1 MVLLYICVTRFF
13 FLMIRR
19 PPRSTRTDTRFPY
32 TTLFR
37 SPQRYVFQ
45 LRAEFL
51 ADHIAGGEDCDILEH
66 RFAAIAEAR
75 RLDGRDLEP
84 TAELVDDERG
94 PRLAFDVL
102 GDNAKRPARLNHL
115 LQPRNAGLQVGQL
128 LLVATH
134 IGVLEL
140 DRAVEHTS

>member
-1 MVLLYICVTRFF
+1 MRISDWSSDGCSSVLACAIDDGGVVLVDDD
-13 FLMIRR
+13 L
-19 PPRSTRTDTRFPY
+19 
-32 TTLFR
+32 LGAAEH
-37 SPQRYVFQ
+37 PQRYVFQ

-94 PRLAFDVL
+94 QRLAFDVL
-102 GDNAKRPARLNHL
+102 GDNEKRPARLK
-115 LQPRNAGLQVGQL
+115 
-128 LLVATH
+128 
-134 IGVLEL
+134 
-140 DRAVEHTS
+140 DRKSTRLNSSH

>member
-1 MVLLYICVTRFF
+1 MRISDWSSDGCSSVLACAIDDGGVVLVDDD
-13 FLMIRR
+13 L
-19 PPRSTRTDTRFPY
+19 
-32 TTLFR
+32 LGAAEH
-37 SPQRYVFQ
+37 PQRYVFQ

-94 PRLAFDVL
+94 QRLAFDGL
-102 GDNAKRPARLNHL
+102 GDNEKRPARL
-115 LQPRNAGLQVGQL
+115 RS
-128 LLVATH
+128 
-134 IGVLEL
+134 E
-140 DRAVEHTS
+140 EHTSELTSLMRISDAVFCLK